1 MPDMTQDSLH
11 GPAARPARPVRDLA
25 DRYVHKLAELDPV
38 TATYLGLPV
47 GGDRLP
53 DFSPAG
59 IAALEALHR
68 GTLGQLAEL
77 EAGRLDE
84 HEQRCARLLRDRLAS
99 QLAVSEAGEYL
110 RHLSNIGGACQQVQS
125 VFTLMPTATADDWTM
140 IASRMAAVPAALAGH
155 RAALT
160 EGARRRLFAA
170 PRQVRALI
178 ETLGQ
183 WLADGD
189 GKGWF
194 AVFAADAEVPGGVR
208 AALDTAAA
216 AASQAAAQLRGWL
229 SGEYLPQ
236 ADGTP
241 DGVGAE
247 RYRRWAR
254 LFSGA
259 TLDLAETYQWGWSQ
273 YTDLWAQLQAEAG
286 QVLAG
291 STPLQA
297 MRHLDQHGEAVDGVE
312 QVRRR
317 LQQIMDEAIS
327 DLSETHFDLADPVK
341 VVEARIA
348 PPGSAAAPYYTAPAQ
363 DFSRP
368 GRTWL
373 PTLGQTRF
381 PLWSLLSTWY
391 HEGVPGHHLQL
402 AQWVYVADRLSVYQT
417 SVGGVSAC
425 MEGWALYA
433 ERLMDELGYLTSPG
447 ARLGFLDAQ
456 LMRAIR
462 VVVDIGMHLELA
474 VPADSP
480 IGAGQTW
487 TAGLAREFFGAHSG
501 RPAEFIDSEIVRY
514 LGTPGQAIG
523 YKVGERAWLA
533 GREAARA
540 AHERSGRPF
549 DLKAWHMAALS
560 LGSLGLDD
568 LTSELARL

>member
-1 MPDMTQDSLH
+1 MTQDSLR
-11 GPAARPARPVRDLA
+11 GSAGGAARPVRELA
-25 DRYVHKLAELDPV
+25 DGYVHKLAELDPV

-59 IAALEALHR
+59 IAALEELYR
-68 GTLGQLAEL
+68 STLAELAEL
-77 EAGRLDE
+77 EARQLDE
-84 HEQRCARLLRDRLAS
+84 NEQRCARLLRDRLES
-99 QLAVSEAGEYL
+99 ELAVSESGEYL
-110 RHLSNIGGACQQVQS
+110 RNLSNIGGACQQVQAI
-125 VFTLMPTATADDWTM
+125 FTLMPIATAADWTT
-140 IASRMAAVPAALAGH
+140 IARRMAAVPAALDGH

-170 PRQVRALI
+170 PRQVRTLI
-178 ETLGQ
+178 DTLEQ

-194 AVFAADAEVPGGVR
+194 AVFTAEAEVPGEVR
-208 AALDTAAA
+208 ASLDAAA
-216 AASQAAAQLRGWL
+216 TVASLAAAQLRDWL
-229 SGEYLPQ
+229 RAEYLPQ
-236 ADGTP
+236 TDGTP
-241 DGVGAE
+241 DGVGVE

-273 YTDLWAQLQAEAG
+273 YTDIWAQMQAEADK
-286 QVLAG
+286 VLAG
-291 STPLQA
+291 SSPLQA
-297 MRHLDQHGEAVDGVE
+297 MQHLDKHGEAVEGVE
-312 QVRRR
+312 EVRRR

-327 DLSETHFDLADPVK
+327 NLNETHFDLADPVK

-373 PTLGQTRF
+373 PTLGQIRF

-402 AQWVYVADRLSVYQT
+402 AQWVYVADRLSMYQT

-487 TAGLAREFFGAHSG
+487 TAELAREFFGAHSG

-540 AHERSGRPF
+540 AHQASGRPF